1 MSKKVMFF
9 TVIAAITVILSYSLS
24 PLIRSSY
31 VSWQHSKETVQRS
44 KPKSFKITV
53 PAGSVDAE
61 VRFKAVGF
69 NRVAFRVD
77 LEPFTEENLNILTKA
92 ASGGY
97 QIYLSLK
104 DADNFALEHIG
115 FLDPRRLVNDKG
127 EVEAICFEDT
137 KDMDFQ
143 VLDRIAKVDISI
155 LEYREKKLKE

>member
-1 MSKKVMFF
+1 MSKKILVF
-9 TVIAAITVILSYSLS
+9 TLIAAITAILMYSVS
-24 PLIRSSY
+24 PLIRESFVSS
-31 VSWQHSKETVQRS
+31 QHSKAVEQRN
-44 KPKSFKITV
+44 KPKSFEITV
-53 PAGSVDAE
+53 PAGSVEAE
-61 VRFKAVGF
+61 IRFKAVGF

-77 LEPFTEENLNILTKA
+77 LDPFTEENLNILTKA
-92 ASGGY
+92 ASGGN

-104 DADNFALEHIG
+104 DSDNFALERIG